1 MENVSKAIG
10 TILKANTGVTNIV
23 GHGNIFHA
31 RIPQNNQE
39 DTVLRFYVDDVDP
52 VDVKNHSATMF
63 NCFVRIEMYSNND
76 QDLTELATEV
86 REALDRYA
94 HGEVNGVFLA
104 GVQFL
109 RGKHYPDEPDMI
121 DEQSYVQMYK
131 FRVDIHSNV
140 IVMNYSLTEAW
151 TGDYW
156 TDGTTKIYEITVDHG
171 ASTGAA
177 VEMASVLKGWT
188 VFGQG
193 ETFYWDN
200 SAGNLAITGN
210 TPAATGTTGWVISI
224 PAGSTQAFTKVRY
237 MKLSI
242 EP

>member
-156 TDGTTKIYEITVDHG
+156 IDGTTKIYQKTFLLGVGADDFVDLTGMTKTWTMLEYSHQNDPLV
-171 ASTGAA
+171 ASPSQSIPNTG
-177 VEMASVLKGWT
+177 
-188 VFGQG
+188 
-193 ETFYWDN
+193 
-200 SAGNLAITGN
+200 
-210 TPAATGTTGWVISI
+210 GTTDWRVYN
-224 PAGSTQAFTKVRY
+224 STNNTSAANYITIKYV
-237 MKLSI
+237 KATI
-242 EP
+242 T